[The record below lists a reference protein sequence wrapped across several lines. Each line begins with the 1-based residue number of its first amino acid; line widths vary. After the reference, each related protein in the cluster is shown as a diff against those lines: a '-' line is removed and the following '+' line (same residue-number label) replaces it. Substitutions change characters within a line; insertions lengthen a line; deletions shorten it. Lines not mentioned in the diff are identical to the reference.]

1 MKPGQPKKKTVARAG
16 RAVPAAKPAT
26 RPRKTVPAPPPPVE
40 SPRDRVL
47 RISAE
52 LFAAQGFDAT
62 GIRDIEA
69 AVGLGRGALYYHIGS
84 KDKLLTA
91 ISMSSLDRLITNSQ
105 AAVGGQDP
113 ADAKLRRLAKALFD
127 HFTSEGARAM
137 VALTEV
143 HSVSDDIGAVIRA
156 RRDEYEA
163 MWTDVFAQG
172 AAEGLWK
179 DVTPVVRRGIIG
191 MFRSTRT
198 WLRGDGAIP
207 TDTVADE
214 YVDVLLHGLP

>member
-1 MKPGQPKKKTVARAG
+1 
-16 RAVPAAKPAT
+16 
-26 RPRKTVPAPPPPVE
+26 
-40 SPRDRVL
+40 VL
-47 RISAE
+47 RISAD

-105 AAVGGQDP
+105 VVVGSEDP
-113 ADAKLRRLAKALFD
+113 ADIKLRGLAKTLID
-127 HFTSEGARAM
+127 HFSSEGARAM

-143 HSVSDDIGAVIRA
+143 RSVSDDIAAVIRA

-172 AAEGLWK
+172 TAEGLWGEVK
-179 DVTPVVRRGIIG
+179 PVVRRGIIG

-198 WLRGDGAIP
+198 WLRGDGPIP
-207 TDTVADE
+207 TDTVADQ